1 MKIVY
6 IAKFDKMWNEEGI
19 ALALERNGVKVVR
32 LEDSGYPNRQYLN
45 IIDKEK
51 PDYVMFAKANT
62 QESGRK
68 LIETLKFKGYKTISW
83 TFDLYLGYP
92 SRQDLSRFNFFD
104 CDFVFLTD
112 GGHIKDYRDRRINAF
127 LLRQGIPAE
136 YNYLSMKD
144 DKYDYDVVFVG
155 CANKFWPS
163 RQRMLNA
170 LQNIYGNRFHWYGI
184 LDTNEIR
191 GHELNKLYS
200 TAKIVIGDSVY
211 AENYWSN
218 RIYEVIGR
226 GGFVIQ
232 AVIPGLNNEF
242 VPDKEYVPYD
252 FGNYAELKKKIDY
265 YLSNN
270 DEREKIRLAGFDRVK
285 NNYTFDHR
293 IKEMLS
299 IISYGKNN

>member
-6 IAKFDKMWNEEGI
+6 IAKFDKMWNEEAI
-19 ALALERNGVKVVR
+19 ALALERNGVKVKR
-32 LEDSGYPNRQYLN
+32 LEDSGYTNSEYLN
-45 IIDKEK
+45 IIDREK

-62 QESGRK
+62 QENGKK
-68 LIETLKFKGYKTISW
+68 LIEAIKFKGYKTISW

-92 SRQDLSRFNFFD
+92 ARTDLSRFNFFD

-112 GGHIKDYRDRRINAF
+112 GGHIPDYKDKGVNAF

-144 DKYDYDVVFVG
+144 DKYAYDVVFVG
-155 CANKFWPS
+155 CNNKFWPS
-163 RQRMLNA
+163 RHRLLNF
-170 LQNIYGNRFHWYGI
+170 LHTTYGDRFHWYGI
-184 LDTNEIR
+184 IDTNEIR

-211 AENYWSN
+211 SENYWSN

-226 GGFVIQ
+226 GGFMIQ
-232 AVIPGLNNEF
+232 YYIPGIDKEF
-242 VPDKEYVPYD
+242 DPGKEYVQYN
-252 FGNYAELKKKIDY
+252 FGNYDELKNEIDY
-265 YLSNN
+265 YLVNEK
-270 DEREKIRLAGFDRVK
+270 EREKIRLAGFERVK

-293 IKEMLS
+293 IKEML
-299 IISYGKNN
+299 YVLRTTHH